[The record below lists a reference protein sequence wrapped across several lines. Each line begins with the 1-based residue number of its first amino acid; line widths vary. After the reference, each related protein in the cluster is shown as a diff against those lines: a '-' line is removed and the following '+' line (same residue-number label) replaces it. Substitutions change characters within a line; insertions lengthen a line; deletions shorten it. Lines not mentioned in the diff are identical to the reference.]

1 MLGNIEWLFFDL
13 GSTLIDERYA
23 NAHRLR
29 DAIRGTDI
37 SYDEALARAKQLAK
51 EGYAHPL
58 KALGLP
64 LTPWHSEDERVYPE
78 AAGCLAAL
86 RGSYRI
92 GVIANQI
99 PGTAE
104 RMKASGLA
112 PYLDL
117 IVASAEE
124 GVEKPD
130 LRIFQTALARANCR
144 PERAAMIGDRLDN
157 DIVPA
162 KRLGMT
168 TIWVRQGFGACQTP
182 RSQAD
187 TPDYTVNCLADL
199 PALPLF

>member
-1 MLGNIEWLFFDL
+1 MIGNIEWLFFDV

-23 NAHRLR
+23 NEHRLR

-86 RGSYRI
+86 RGSYKI

-104 RMKASGLA
+104 RMKAYGLA

-157 DIVPA
+157 DILPA

-168 TIWVRQGFGACQTP
+168 TIWIRQGFGGMAENLTE
-182 RSQAD
+182 AE
-187 TPDYTVNCLADL
+187 TPDYSVRDLRELAEL
-199 PALPLF
+199 LR

>member
-1 MLGNIEWLFFDL
+1 MIEKLEWLFFDL

-37 SYDEALARAKQLAK
+37 SYEEALARAVRLAK
-51 EGYAHPL
+51 EGHAHPL

-64 LTPWHSEDERVYPE
+64 LTPWHSEDERAYPE

-86 RGSYRI
+86 RGSYKI

-104 RMKASGLA
+104 RMRASGLSR
-112 PYLDL
+112 YLDL

-124 GVEKPD
+124 GLEKPD
-130 LRIFQTALARANCR
+130 PRIFQTALARANCR
-144 PERAAMIGDRLDN
+144 PERAAMIGDRIDN

-168 TIWVRQGFGACQTP
+168 TIWIRQGFGGMAENLTE
-182 RSQAD
+182 AE
-187 TPDYTVNCLADL
+187 TPDYSVRDLRELAEL
-199 PALPLF
+199 LR